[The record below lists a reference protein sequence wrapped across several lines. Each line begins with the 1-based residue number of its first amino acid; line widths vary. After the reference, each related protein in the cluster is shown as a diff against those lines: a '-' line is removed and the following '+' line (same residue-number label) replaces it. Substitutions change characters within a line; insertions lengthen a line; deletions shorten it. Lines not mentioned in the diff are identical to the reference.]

1 MISEV
6 CIDALFAQLLHY
18 NKTQRT
24 IIACPAALANSATN
38 SRHLHKI
45 TLIYQIR
52 LAKLEHYCKSHNLV
66 E

>member
-6 CIDALFAQLLHY
+6 CMDALFAQLLHS
-18 NKTQRT
+18 NKTRRT

-45 TLIYQIR
+45 TLIHQIR
-52 LAKLEHYCKSHNLV
+52 LAKLAHYWKRPNLV